1 MDSTT
6 QLLNNWGLAIKRQFE
21 ENCLEVQ
28 QNELPEGFDP
38 IIIYSKCF
46 SFSDLSRITTE
57 KDTATEYPSARAIL
71 VELEKRAK
79 NFACFVKKKEPIYNT
94 ICVLDP

>member
-1 MDSTT
+1 MGFIWWIALSSF
-6 QLLNNWGLAIKRQFE
+6 LNNWGLAIKRQFE
-21 ENCLEVQ
+21 ENCLQVQ

-57 KDTATEYPSARAIL
+57 KDTATENPWARAIL
-71 VELEKRAK
+71 LELEKRAK
-79 NFACFVKKKEPIYNT
+79 NFACFVKKK
-94 ICVLDP
+94 